1 MYLAVGQHQHPQ
13 GPQSSEGSR
22 ANLAQIV
29 SSQLQQP
36 RAVWEAPG
44 NMLEPT
50 ATAVHQVSVLVTDA
64 LVGTQLCALD
74 EWEKGWG
81 RIKGKEDKEKC
92 REQETHRLFS
102 ERDSLSLNLW

>member
-1 MYLAVGQHQHPQ
+1 
-13 GPQSSEGSR
+13 
-22 ANLAQIV
+22 
-29 SSQLQQP
+29 
-36 RAVWEAPG
+36 
-44 NMLEPT
+44 MLEPT

-92 REQETHRLFS
+92 REQETHISPESKREGGQLVQRS
-102 ERDSLSLNLW
+102 SSSVES